1 MEKNI
6 KNNDTKSF
14 PNVSINYYPGHMAKA
29 KRQIIENM
37 DLIDIVYELVDARA
51 PYSTKINDIEDIIK
65 NKQRILIM
73 TKKDLCNMDMTN
85 KWLKYYEDKGYN
97 AIAVNLKDDK
107 DYKKVVDLTHKL
119 TSYIQEKRA
128 DKGLKNKEIKAL
140 VIGIPNVGKSS
151 LINKM
156 AGRKVANVE
165 NKPGVTRQLNFLK
178 TNLGITLLDTPGILW
193 PKFENQEIAYNIAAL
208 GSIKREVLNTTDI
221 ALHLLNIYHANFINV
236 LENIY
241 TVSGNNDLEIMEN
254 LARKWGFVKDGEV
267 DYYKTSERILNDV
280 ANGKVNNITLDICK

>member
-1 MEKNI
+1 MNENKTN
-6 KNNDTKSF
+6 
-14 PNVSINYYPGHMAKA
+14 INYYPGHMAKA

-221 ALHLLNIYHANFINV
+221 ALHLINIYHANFINV

-267 DYYKTSERILNDV
+267 DYYKTSERILNDIT
-280 ANGKVNNITLDICK
+280 NGKVNNITLDICK

>member
-1 MEKNI
+1 MNENKTN
-6 KNNDTKSF
+6 
-14 PNVSINYYPGHMAKA
+14 INYYPGHMAKA

-221 ALHLLNIYHANFINV
+221 ALHLINIYHANFINV

>member
-1 MEKNI
+1 
-6 KNNDTKSF
+6 
-14 PNVSINYYPGHMAKA
+14 
-29 KRQIIENM
+29 
-37 DLIDIVYELVDARA
+37 
-51 PYSTKINDIEDIIK
+51 
-65 NKQRILIM
+65 
-73 TKKDLCNMDMTN
+73 MDMTI

-97 AIAVNLKDDK
+97 TIAVNLKDDK

-128 DKGLKNKEIKAL
+128 SKGLKNKEIKAL
-140 VIGIPNVGKSS
+140 VIGIPNVGKS
-151 LINKM
+151 
-156 AGRKVANVE
+156 NVE

-193 PKFENQEIAYNIAAL
+193 PKFEDQEIAYNIAAL

-221 ALHLLNIYHANFINV
+221 ALHLLNIYHTNFINV

-241 TVSGNNDLEIMEN
+241 AVSGSTDLEIMEN
-254 LARKWGFVKDGEV
+254 LAKKWGFIKGDEV

-280 ANGKVNNITLDICK
+280 TNGKVNNITLDICK

>member
-1 MEKNI
+1 M
-6 KNNDTKSF
+6 NNENKT
-14 PNVSINYYPGHMAKA
+14 NINYYPGHMAKA

-51 PYSTKINDIEDIIK
+51 PYSTKINDIEDITK

-73 TKKDLCNMDMTN
+73 TKKDLCNMDITN

-97 AIAVNLKDDK
+97 TIAVNLKDDK

-193 PKFENQEIAYNIAAL
+193 PKFEDQEIAYNIAAL

-221 ALHLLNIYHANFINV
+221 ALHLLNIYHTNFINV

-241 TVSGNNDLEIMEN
+241 AVSGSTD
-254 LARKWGFVKDGEV
+254 EV

-280 ANGKVNNITLDICK
+280 TNGKVNNITLDICK

>member
-1 MEKNI
+1 MSNENKTNI
-6 KNNDTKSF
+6 NW
-14 PNVSINYYPGHMAKA
+14 YPGHMAKA
-29 KRQIIENM
+29 KRQIIENI

-51 PYSTKINDIEDIIK
+51 PYSTKINDIEDITK

-97 AIAVNLKDDK
+97 AIAVNLKEDK

-128 DKGLKNKEIKAL
+128 SKGLKNKEIKAL

-193 PKFENQEIAYNIAAL
+193 PKFEDQEIAYNIAAL

-221 ALHLLNIYHANFINV
+221 ALHLLNIYHTNFINV

-241 TVSGNNDLEIMEN
+241 AVSGNTDLEIMEN
-254 LARKWGFVKDGEV
+254 LAKKWGFIKGDEV

-280 ANGKVNNITLDICK
+280 TNGKVNNITLDICK